1 MNIILNQITM
11 ADNKIF
17 FLIILFLF
25 SSVFTG
31 NLISDQS
38 VNETELFVIGT
49 VHESTEAFNSD
60 TLLNILNEI
69 KPDVILVECDSS
81 YLTRDFRFK
90 EDVEYAFL
98 ETSAIT
104 EYLKV
109 RSAVLRPYDISGRD
123 EFLDNII
130 WKKTESDF
138 FYDIVYMYETGKYNT
153 ESANIYERNYSL
165 VKIAEDMTFSKASY
179 INSPAGS
186 SYIDTINYYT
196 YDGLRKLIDITP
208 ELEKYKPYSDRV
220 CSYWEKRNKTMIKN
234 IIKVIEFYEGKKI
247 VVLCGFAH
255 KNILLNGINESV
267 NKKIVLKDFWKN

>member
-1 MNIILNQITM
+1 MTGK
-11 ADNKIF
+11 KIF
-17 FLIILFLF
+17 FVFILFLF
-25 SSVFTG
+25 LSAFTE

-38 VNETELFVIGT
+38 LNDTELYIIGT

-81 YLTRDFRFK
+81 YMTRDFRLK
-90 EDVEYAFL
+90 EDIEYAFL

-138 FYDIVYMYETGKYNT
+138 FYDIVSMYETGKFNT
-153 ESANIYERNYSL
+153 ESANIYERNYSM
-165 VKIAEDMTFSKASY
+165 VKIAEEMIFSKASY

-186 SYIDTINYYT
+186 SYTDTINYYT
-196 YDGLRKLIDITP
+196 YEGLRKLINITP

-220 CSYWEKRNKTMIKN
+220 CSYWEKRNKAMIKN
-234 IIKVIEFYEGKKI
+234 ILEVVDFYEGKKI

-255 KNILLNGINESV
+255 KNILKKGIQEKAGSDILI
-267 NKKIVLKDFWKN
+267 KEFWKN

>member
-1 MNIILNQITM
+1 MSYKKNISFIL
-11 ADNKIF
+11 
-17 FLIILFLF
+17 LFLLLIT
-25 SSVFTG
+25 FTG
-31 NLISDQS
+31 TSLSIQYDID
-38 VNETELFVIGT
+38 TELYVIGT
-49 VHESTEAFNSD
+49 VHESTENFNSD

-81 YLTRDFRFK
+81 YMTPDFQLK
-90 EDVEYAFL
+90 EDVKYAFL

-109 RSAVLRPYDISGRD
+109 RSAVMRPYDISGRD
-123 EFLDNII
+123 EFLDNIN

-138 FYDIVYMYETGKYNT
+138 FYDIVSLYETGKFNT
-153 ESANIYERNYSL
+153 ESANIYERNYSMI
-165 VKIAEDMTFSKASY
+165 KIAEDMTYSKASY

-186 SYIDTINYYT
+186 SYTDTINYYT
-196 YDGLRKLIDITP
+196 YEGLRKLIDITP
-208 ELEKYKPYSDRV
+208 ELEKYMPYWDRV

-255 KNILLNGINESV
+255 KNILINGINESK
-267 NKKIVLKDFWKN
+267 NKKIVLKDFWNN